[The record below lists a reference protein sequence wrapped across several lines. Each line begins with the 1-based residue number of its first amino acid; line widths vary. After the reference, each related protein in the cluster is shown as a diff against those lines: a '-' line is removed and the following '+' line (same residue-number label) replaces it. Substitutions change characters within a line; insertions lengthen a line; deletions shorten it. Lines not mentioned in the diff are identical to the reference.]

1 MFLQQMAGED
11 IDDIGGSV
19 VQKQKIAFLEGNLD
33 QLTKVHKQ
41 VYMLN
46 HLVYLRV
53 SEDVD
58 LMQHQRP

>member
-1 MFLQQMAGED
+1 MAGED

-41 VYMLN
+41 VSRWIWKFFFFVRLN
-46 HLVYLRV
+46 YFCFLKTF
-53 SEDVD
+53 
-58 LMQHQRP
+58 

>member
-1 MFLQQMAGED
+1 MAGED

-41 VYMLN
+41 VSRWIWKF
-46 HLVYLRV
+46 VFFFCA
-53 SEDVD
+53 S
-58 LMQHQRP
+58 